1 MKRIYILEGL
11 DCAHCAEEIRAEV
24 EKDERVKSAGMNFM
38 KQELTVEADNSCSPD
53 ELMITVTEVVAKLEP
68 DVTVRERQTFK
79 EKKYIIDGLD
89 CAQCAEEVREAV
101 EKSDYA
107 NGAKMNFINKE
118 LTVTPSKIISDKE
131 LLKQVTATVTAVEP
145 DVTVSE
151 KENHVEKKVSY
162 TKDIVKMISAGILFV
177 VAFILEKTIGTEQL
191 VPKIAI
197 LSMYLAAYVICGLEV
212 AITSIKAIAKKN
224 FFNEN
229 TLMLIASIGAIVLG
243 EYEEAV
249 AVMLF
254 YTVGEFFQSI
264 AVNKSRRSISSLIKT
279 KPETAD
285 VLIDGEYITVDP
297 ENVETGSI
305 IRVKPGEKIPLD
317 GIVESGNTSID
328 TSALTGESLPRDITV
343 SDEVPAGAI
352 NISGVITLKT
362 TRQFTDST
370 VYKML
375 QMVESAVEKKTKTE
389 NFISVFAKYYTPIVV
404 LAAVIISLIPPLF
417 TGFDFGTWV
426 QRGLIFLVISCPCAL
441 VISVPLGYFAGI
453 GKASSKGILVKGSN
467 YLEAISKAKVVL
479 FDKTGTLTKGQF
491 EVTRTEPAGM
501 SKDELLRYAAYA
513 ESNSNHPIAVS
524 VRKAYG
530 ADIDQSQITECSEIA
545 GKGIKAVISG
555 ATVLCGNSRL
565 MADYSINCP
574 EANGTVLYVAVDNKY
589 AGLIEIA
596 DMPKEHSAEA
606 VKMLKNHGVK
616 VIMLTGDNKSAAAAA
631 AEKLGITDYYAELLP
646 ENKSEITLKMKSELS
661 DNEKVM
667 FVGDGINDAPALT
680 AADTGIAIGAGTDV
694 AIDAADVVLMKSRLT
709 DVPAAIRLSR
719 SSLRNIHENLFWAFF
734 YNIIGI
740 PLAAG
745 VFIPLGLTLNPMFGA
760 AAMSLSSFCVVSNAL
775 RLNFC
780 KLYSTKH
787 DRKAKPMNNIAIQ
800 PSDTAKITKTIKIKG
815 MMCEKC
821 EHHVKTALEAI
832 PQVANAVANHTDGIA
847 VAELSG
853 EVPDKQLK
861 KAVENSGYKV
871 ISIK

>member
-11 DCAHCAEEIRAEV
+11 DCANYAEEIRAEV

-38 KQELTVEADNSCSPD
+38 KQELTVEAENSCSPD
-53 ELMITVTEVVAKLEP
+53 ELMTTVTEVVAKYEP

-107 NGAKMNFINKE
+107 NGAKMNFIKKE

-162 TKDIVKMISAGILFV
+162 TKDIVKMISAGILFI

-197 LSMYLAAYVICGLEV
+197 LTMYLAAYVICGLEV

-317 GIVESGNTSID
+317 GIIESGNTSID
-328 TSALTGESLPRDITV
+328 TSALTGESLPRDIAAG
-343 SDEVPAGAI
+343 DEVPAGAI

-404 LAAVIISLIPPLF
+404 LAAVIISIFPPLF
-417 TGFDFGTWV
+417 TGFNYEPFINGIIKGKLIFPEFTGFDFITWV

-467 YLEAISKAKVVL
+467 YLEAISKSKVVL

-565 MADYSINCP
+565 MADYSMNCP

-616 VIMLTGDNKSAAAAA
+616 VVMLTGDNKSAAATA

-646 ENKSEITLKMKSELS
+646 ENKSEITLKMKSELP

-667 FVGDGINDAPALT
+667 FVGDGINDAPVIASADIGVAMGGSGADSAIET
-680 AADTGIAIGAGTDV
+680 ADC
-694 AIDAADVVLMKSRLT
+694 VLMKDDPMQLADAFAISKKTNRIVLQNIIFALGVKLIIQVLGVLGLANMWAAVFA
-709 DVPAAIRLSR
+709 DVGVSIIAIFN
-719 SSLRNIHENLFWAFF
+719 SLRL
-734 YNIIGI
+734 
-740 PLAAG
+740 
-745 VFIPLGLTLNPMFGA
+745 M
-760 AAMSLSSFCVVSNAL
+760 
-775 RLNFC
+775 
-780 KLYSTKH
+780 
-787 DRKAKPMNNIAIQ
+787 RK
-800 PSDTAKITKTIKIKG
+800 
-815 MMCEKC
+815 
-821 EHHVKTALEAI
+821 
-832 PQVANAVANHTDGIA
+832 
-847 VAELSG
+847 
-853 EVPDKQLK
+853 
-861 KAVENSGYKV
+861 
-871 ISIK
+871 

>member
-38 KQELTVEADNSCSPD
+38 KQELTVEAENSCSPD
-53 ELMITVTEVVAKLEP
+53 ELMATVTEIVTKLEP
-68 DVTVRERQTFK
+68 DVTVREKQSFK

-107 NGAKMNFINKE
+107 NGAKMNFIKKE

-131 LLKQVTATVTAVEP
+131 LLKQVTATVTAIEP

-191 VPKIAI
+191 VPQIAI
-197 LSMYLAAYVICGLEV
+197 LSMYLVAYVICGLEV

-328 TSALTGESLPRDITV
+328 TSALTGESLPRDITIG
-343 SDEVPAGAI
+343 DEVPAGAI

-362 TRQFTDST
+362 TRRFTDST

-404 LAAVIISLIPPLF
+404 LVAVIISIFPPLF
-417 TGFDFGTWV
+417 TGFNYEPFIDGIIKGKLIFPEFTGFDFVTWV

-530 ADIDQSQITECSEIA
+530 ADIDQSQITQCSEIA

-667 FVGDGINDAPALT
+667 FVGDGINDAPVIASADIGVAMGGSGADSAIET
-680 AADTGIAIGAGTDV
+680 ADC
-694 AIDAADVVLMKSRLT
+694 VLMKDDPMQLADAFAISKKTNRIVLQNIIFALGVKLIIQVLGVLGLANMWAAVFA
-709 DVPAAIRLSR
+709 DVGVSIIAIFN
-719 SSLRNIHENLFWAFF
+719 SLRL
-734 YNIIGI
+734 
-740 PLAAG
+740 
-745 VFIPLGLTLNPMFGA
+745 M
-760 AAMSLSSFCVVSNAL
+760 
-775 RLNFC
+775 
-780 KLYSTKH
+780 
-787 DRKAKPMNNIAIQ
+787 RK
-800 PSDTAKITKTIKIKG
+800 
-815 MMCEKC
+815 
-821 EHHVKTALEAI
+821 
-832 PQVANAVANHTDGIA
+832 
-847 VAELSG
+847 
-853 EVPDKQLK
+853 
-861 KAVENSGYKV
+861 
-871 ISIK
+871 

>member
-11 DCAHCAEEIRAEV
+11 DCAQCAEEIRAEV
-24 EKDERVKSAGMNFM
+24 EKDERVKSAEMNFM
-38 KQELTVEADNSCSPD
+38 KQELTVEAENSCSPD
-53 ELMITVTEVVAKLEP
+53 ELMTTVTKVVAKHEP
-68 DVTVRERQTFK
+68 DVTVKERQTFK

-131 LLKQVTATVTAVEP
+131 LLKLVTATVTAVEP

-162 TKDIVKMISAGILFV
+162 TKDIVKMISAGILFI

-297 ENVETGSI
+297 ENVETDSI

-328 TSALTGESLPRDITV
+328 TSALTGESLPRDITIG
-343 SDEVPAGAI
+343 DEVPAGAI

-362 TRQFTDST
+362 TRRFTDST

-404 LAAVIISLIPPLF
+404 LVAVIISIFPPLF
-417 TGFDFGTWV
+417 TGFNYEPFIDGIIKGKLIFPEFTGFDFVTWV

-467 YLEAISKAKVVL
+467 YLESISKAKVVL

-530 ADIDQSQITECSEIA
+530 ADIDQSQITQCSEIA

-555 ATVLCGNSRL
+555 VTVLCGNSRL

-616 VIMLTGDNKSAAAAA
+616 VVMLTGDNKSAAAAA

-646 ENKSEITLKMKSELS
+646 ENKSEITLKMKSELP

-667 FVGDGINDAPALT
+667 FVGDGINDAPVIASADIGVAMGGSGADSAIET
-680 AADTGIAIGAGTDV
+680 ADC
-694 AIDAADVVLMKSRLT
+694 VLMKDDPMQLADAFAISKKTNRIVLQNIIFALGVKLIIQVLGVLGLANMWAAVFA
-709 DVPAAIRLSR
+709 DVGVSIIAIFN
-719 SSLRNIHENLFWAFF
+719 SLRL
-734 YNIIGI
+734 
-740 PLAAG
+740 
-745 VFIPLGLTLNPMFGA
+745 M
-760 AAMSLSSFCVVSNAL
+760 
-775 RLNFC
+775 
-780 KLYSTKH
+780 
-787 DRKAKPMNNIAIQ
+787 RK
-800 PSDTAKITKTIKIKG
+800 
-815 MMCEKC
+815 
-821 EHHVKTALEAI
+821 
-832 PQVANAVANHTDGIA
+832 
-847 VAELSG
+847 
-853 EVPDKQLK
+853 
-861 KAVENSGYKV
+861 
-871 ISIK
+871 

>member
-11 DCAHCAEEIRAEV
+11 DCAQCAEEIRAEV
-24 EKDERVKSAGMNFM
+24 EKDERVKSAEMNFM
-38 KQELTVEADNSCSPD
+38 KQELTVEAENSCSPD
-53 ELMITVTEVVAKLEP
+53 ELMTTVTKVVAKHEP
-68 DVTVRERQTFK
+68 DVTVKERQTFK

-131 LLKQVTATVTAVEP
+131 LLKLVTATVTAVEP

-162 TKDIVKMISAGILFV
+162 TKDIVKMISAGILFI

-297 ENVETGSI
+297 ENVETDSI

-328 TSALTGESLPRDITV
+328 TSALTGESLPRDITIG
-343 SDEVPAGAI
+343 DEVPAGAI

-362 TRQFTDST
+362 TRRFTDST

-404 LAAVIISLIPPLF
+404 LVAVIISIFPPLF
-417 TGFDFGTWV
+417 TGFNYEPFIDGIIKGKLIFPEFTGFDFVTWV

-565 MADYSINCP
+565 MADNSINCP

-616 VIMLTGDNKSAAAAA
+616 VVMLTGDNRSAASAAS
-631 AEKLGITDYYAELLP
+631 EKLGITDYYAELLP
-646 ENKSEITLKMKSELS
+646 ENKSEITLKMKSELPA
-661 DNEKVM
+661 NEKVM
-667 FVGDGINDAPALT
+667 FVGDGINDAPVIASADIGVAMGGTGADSAIET
-680 AADTGIAIGAGTDV
+680 ADC
-694 AIDAADVVLMKSRLT
+694 VLMKDDPMQLADAFAISKKTNRIVLQNIIFALGVKLIIQVLGVLGLANMWAAVFA
-709 DVPAAIRLSR
+709 DVGVSIIAIFN
-719 SSLRNIHENLFWAFF
+719 SLRL
-734 YNIIGI
+734 
-740 PLAAG
+740 
-745 VFIPLGLTLNPMFGA
+745 M
-760 AAMSLSSFCVVSNAL
+760 
-775 RLNFC
+775 
-780 KLYSTKH
+780 
-787 DRKAKPMNNIAIQ
+787 RK
-800 PSDTAKITKTIKIKG
+800 
-815 MMCEKC
+815 
-821 EHHVKTALEAI
+821 
-832 PQVANAVANHTDGIA
+832 
-847 VAELSG
+847 
-853 EVPDKQLK
+853 
-861 KAVENSGYKV
+861 
-871 ISIK
+871 

>member
-11 DCAHCAEEIRAEV
+11 DCAQCAEEIRAEV
-24 EKDERVKSAGMNFM
+24 EKDERVKSAEMNFM
-38 KQELTVEADNSCSPD
+38 KQELTVEAENSCSPD
-53 ELMITVTEVVAKLEP
+53 ELMTTVTKVVAKHEP
-68 DVTVRERQTFK
+68 DVTVKERQTFK

-131 LLKQVTATVTAVEP
+131 LLKLVTATVTAVEP

-162 TKDIVKMISAGILFV
+162 TKDIVKMISAGILFI

-297 ENVETGSI
+297 ENVETDSI

-328 TSALTGESLPRDITV
+328 TSALTGESLPRDITIG
-343 SDEVPAGAI
+343 DEVPAGAI

-362 TRQFTDST
+362 TRRFTDST

-404 LAAVIISLIPPLF
+404 LVAVIISIFPPLF
-417 TGFDFGTWV
+417 TGFNYEPFIDGIIKGKLIFPEFTGFDFVTWV

-530 ADIDQSQITECSEIA
+530 ADIDQSQITQCSEIA

-555 ATVLCGNSRL
+555 VTVLCGNSRL

-616 VIMLTGDNKSAAAAA
+616 VVMLTGDNKSAAAAA

-646 ENKSEITLKMKSELS
+646 ENKSEITLKMKSELP

-667 FVGDGINDAPALT
+667 FVGDGINDAPVIASADIGVAMGGSGADSAIET
-680 AADTGIAIGAGTDV
+680 ADC
-694 AIDAADVVLMKSRLT
+694 VLMKDDPMQLA
-709 DVPAAIRLSR
+709 DAFAIS
-719 SSLRNIHENLFWAFF
+719 
-734 YNIIGI
+734 
-740 PLAAG
+740 
-745 VFIPLGLTLNPMFGA
+745 
-760 AAMSLSSFCVVSNAL
+760 
-775 RLNFC
+775 
-780 KLYSTKH
+780 KK
-787 DRKAKPMNNIAIQ
+787 Q
-800 PSDTAKITKTIKIKG
+800 TA
-815 MMCEKC
+815 
-821 EHHVKTALEAI
+821 
-832 PQVANAVANHTDGIA
+832 
-847 VAELSG
+847 
-853 EVPDKQLK
+853 
-861 KAVENSGYKV
+861 
-871 ISIK
+871 

>member
-38 KQELTVEADNSCSPD
+38 KQELTVETENSCSPD
-53 ELMITVTEVVAKLEP
+53 ELMTTVTEVVAKLEP
-68 DVTVRERQTFK
+68 DVTVREKQSFK

-89 CAQCAEEVREAV
+89 CAQCAEELREAV

-131 LLKQVTATVTAVEP
+131 LLKQVTATITAVEP

-162 TKDIVKMISAGILFV
+162 TKDIVKMISAGILFI

-191 VPKIAI
+191 APKIAI

-343 SDEVPAGAI
+343 GDEVPAGAI

-362 TRQFTDST
+362 TRRFTDST

-404 LAAVIISLIPPLF
+404 LVAVIISIFPPLF
-417 TGFDFGTWV
+417 TGFNYEPFIDGIIKGKLIFPEFTGFDFVTWV

-524 VRKAYG
+524 VRNAYG
-530 ADIDQSQITECSEIA
+530 ADIDQSQITQCSEIA

-555 ATVLCGNSRL
+555 VTVLCGNSRL

-616 VIMLTGDNKSAAAAA
+616 VVMLTGDNKSAAAAA

-646 ENKSEITLKMKSELS
+646 ENKSEITLKMKSELP

-667 FVGDGINDAPALT
+667 FVGDGINDAPVIASADIGVAMGGSGADSAIET
-680 AADTGIAIGAGTDV
+680 ADC
-694 AIDAADVVLMKSRLT
+694 VLMKDDPMQLADAFAISKKTNRIVLQNIIFALGVKLIIQVLGVLGLANMWAAVFA
-709 DVPAAIRLSR
+709 DVGVSIIAIFN
-719 SSLRNIHENLFWAFF
+719 SLRL
-734 YNIIGI
+734 
-740 PLAAG
+740 
-745 VFIPLGLTLNPMFGA
+745 M
-760 AAMSLSSFCVVSNAL
+760 
-775 RLNFC
+775 
-780 KLYSTKH
+780 
-787 DRKAKPMNNIAIQ
+787 RK
-800 PSDTAKITKTIKIKG
+800 
-815 MMCEKC
+815 
-821 EHHVKTALEAI
+821 
-832 PQVANAVANHTDGIA
+832 
-847 VAELSG
+847 
-853 EVPDKQLK
+853 
-861 KAVENSGYKV
+861 
-871 ISIK
+871 

>member
-11 DCAHCAEEIRAEV
+11 DCAQCAEEIRAEV
-24 EKDERVKSAGMNFM
+24 EKDERVKSAEMNFM
-38 KQELTVEADNSCSPD
+38 KQELTVEAENSCSPD
-53 ELMITVTEVVAKLEP
+53 ELMTTVTKVVAKHEP
-68 DVTVRERQTFK
+68 DVTVKERQTFK

-131 LLKQVTATVTAVEP
+131 LLKLVTATVTAVEP

-162 TKDIVKMISAGILFV
+162 TKDIVKMISAGILFI

-297 ENVETGSI
+297 ENVETDSI

-328 TSALTGESLPRDITV
+328 TSALTGESLPRDITIG
-343 SDEVPAGAI
+343 DEVPAGAI

-362 TRQFTDST
+362 TRRFTDST

-404 LAAVIISLIPPLF
+404 LVAVIISIIPPLF
-417 TGFDFGTWV
+417 TGFNYEPFIDGIIKGKLIFPEFTGFDFVTWV

-530 ADIDQSQITECSEIA
+530 ADIDQSQITQCSEIA

-555 ATVLCGNSRL
+555 VTVLCGNSRL

-616 VIMLTGDNKSAAAAA
+616 VVMLTGDNKSAAAAA

-646 ENKSEITLKMKSELS
+646 ENKSEITLKMKSELP

-667 FVGDGINDAPALT
+667 FVGDGINDAPVIASADIGVAMGGSGADSAIET
-680 AADTGIAIGAGTDV
+680 ADC
-694 AIDAADVVLMKSRLT
+694 VLMKDDPMQLADAFAISKKTNRIVLQNIIFALGVKLIIQVLGVLGLANMWAAVFA
-709 DVPAAIRLSR
+709 DVGVSIIAIFN
-719 SSLRNIHENLFWAFF
+719 SLRL
-734 YNIIGI
+734 
-740 PLAAG
+740 
-745 VFIPLGLTLNPMFGA
+745 M
-760 AAMSLSSFCVVSNAL
+760 
-775 RLNFC
+775 
-780 KLYSTKH
+780 
-787 DRKAKPMNNIAIQ
+787 RK
-800 PSDTAKITKTIKIKG
+800 
-815 MMCEKC
+815 
-821 EHHVKTALEAI
+821 
-832 PQVANAVANHTDGIA
+832 
-847 VAELSG
+847 
-853 EVPDKQLK
+853 
-861 KAVENSGYKV
+861 
-871 ISIK
+871 

>member
-38 KQELTVEADNSCSPD
+38 KQELTVEAENSCSPD
-53 ELMITVTEVVAKLEP
+53 ELMTTVTKVVAKHEP
-68 DVTVRERQTFK
+68 DVTVKERQTFK

-107 NGAKMNFINKE
+107 NGAKMNFIKKE
-118 LTVTPSKIISDKE
+118 LTVTPSRIISDKE
-131 LLKQVTATVTAVEP
+131 LLKLVTATVTAVEP

-162 TKDIVKMISAGILFV
+162 TKDIVKMISAGILFI

-297 ENVETGSI
+297 ENVETDSI

-343 SDEVPAGAI
+343 GDEVPAGAI
-352 NISGVITLKT
+352 NISGVITLRT
-362 TRQFTDST
+362 TRRFTDST

-404 LAAVIISLIPPLF
+404 LVAVIISIFPPLF
-417 TGFDFGTWV
+417 TGFNYEPFIDGIIKGKLIFPEFTGFDFVTWV

-530 ADIDQSQITECSEIA
+530 ADIDQSQITQCSEIA

-555 ATVLCGNSRL
+555 VTVLCGNSRL

-616 VIMLTGDNKSAAAAA
+616 VVMLTGDNKSAAAAA

-646 ENKSEITLKMKSELS
+646 ENKSEITLKMKSELP

-667 FVGDGINDAPALT
+667 FVGDGINDAPVIASADIGVAMGGSGADSAIET
-680 AADTGIAIGAGTDV
+680 ADC
-694 AIDAADVVLMKSRLT
+694 VLMKDDPMQLADAFAISKKTNRIVLQNIIFALGVKLIIQVLGVLGLANMWAAVFA
-709 DVPAAIRLSR
+709 DVGVSIIAIFN
-719 SSLRNIHENLFWAFF
+719 SLRL
-734 YNIIGI
+734 
-740 PLAAG
+740 
-745 VFIPLGLTLNPMFGA
+745 M
-760 AAMSLSSFCVVSNAL
+760 
-775 RLNFC
+775 
-780 KLYSTKH
+780 
-787 DRKAKPMNNIAIQ
+787 RK
-800 PSDTAKITKTIKIKG
+800 
-815 MMCEKC
+815 
-821 EHHVKTALEAI
+821 
-832 PQVANAVANHTDGIA
+832 
-847 VAELSG
+847 
-853 EVPDKQLK
+853 
-861 KAVENSGYKV
+861 
-871 ISIK
+871 

>member
-1 MKRIYILEGL
+1 MKRIYILDGL

-24 EKDERVKSAGMNFM
+24 EKDERVKSAEMNFM
-38 KQELTVEADNSCSPD
+38 KQELTVETENSCSPD
-53 ELMITVTEVVAKLEP
+53 ELMTTVTEIVTKLEP

-107 NGAKMNFINKE
+107 NGAKMNFIKKE

-131 LLKQVTATVTAVEP
+131 LLKLVTATVTAVEP

-191 VPKIAI
+191 VPQIAI
-197 LSMYLAAYVICGLEV
+197 LSMYLVAYVICGLEV

-328 TSALTGESLPRDITV
+328 TSALTGESLPRDITIG
-343 SDEVPAGAI
+343 DEVPAGAI
-352 NISGVITLKT
+352 NISGVITLRT
-362 TRQFTDST
+362 TRRFTDST

-404 LAAVIISLIPPLF
+404 LVAVIISIFPPLF
-417 TGFDFGTWV
+417 TGFNYEPFIDGIIKGKLIFPEFTGFDFVTWV

-530 ADIDQSQITECSEIA
+530 ADIDQSQITQCSEIA

-667 FVGDGINDAPALT
+667 FVGDGINDAPVIASADIGVAMGGSGADSAIET
-680 AADTGIAIGAGTDV
+680 ADC
-694 AIDAADVVLMKSRLT
+694 VLMKDDPMQLADAFAISKKTNRIVLQNIIFALGVKLIIQVLGVLGLANMWAAVFA
-709 DVPAAIRLSR
+709 DVGVSIIAIFN
-719 SSLRNIHENLFWAFF
+719 SLRL
-734 YNIIGI
+734 
-740 PLAAG
+740 
-745 VFIPLGLTLNPMFGA
+745 M
-760 AAMSLSSFCVVSNAL
+760 
-775 RLNFC
+775 
-780 KLYSTKH
+780 
-787 DRKAKPMNNIAIQ
+787 RK
-800 PSDTAKITKTIKIKG
+800 
-815 MMCEKC
+815 
-821 EHHVKTALEAI
+821 
-832 PQVANAVANHTDGIA
+832 
-847 VAELSG
+847 
-853 EVPDKQLK
+853 
-861 KAVENSGYKV
+861 
-871 ISIK
+871 

>member
-1 MKRIYILEGL
+1 MKRIYILDGL

-24 EKDERVKSAGMNFM
+24 EKDERVKSAEMNFM
-38 KQELTVEADNSCSPD
+38 KQELTVETENSCSPD
-53 ELMITVTEVVAKLEP
+53 ELMATVTEIVTKLEP
-68 DVTVRERQTFK
+68 DVTVREKQSFK

-107 NGAKMNFINKE
+107 NGAKMNFIKKE

-131 LLKQVTATVTAVEP
+131 LLKQVTATVTAIEP

-191 VPKIAI
+191 VPQIAI
-197 LSMYLAAYVICGLEV
+197 LSMYLVAYVICGLEV

-328 TSALTGESLPRDITV
+328 TSALTGESLPRDITIG
-343 SDEVPAGAI
+343 DEVPAGAI

-362 TRQFTDST
+362 TRRFTDST

-404 LAAVIISLIPPLF
+404 LVAVIISIFPPLF
-417 TGFDFGTWV
+417 TGFNYEPFIDGIIKGKLIFPEFTGFDFVTWV

-530 ADIDQSQITECSEIA
+530 ADIDQSQITQCSEIA
-545 GKGIKAVISG
+545 GKGIKAVIYG

-667 FVGDGINDAPALT
+667 FVGDGINDAPVIASADIGVAMGGSGADSAIET
-680 AADTGIAIGAGTDV
+680 ADC
-694 AIDAADVVLMKSRLT
+694 VLMKDDPMQLADAFAISKKTNRIVLQNIIFALGVKLIIQVLGVLGLANMWAAVFA
-709 DVPAAIRLSR
+709 DVGVSIIAIFN
-719 SSLRNIHENLFWAFF
+719 SLRL
-734 YNIIGI
+734 
-740 PLAAG
+740 
-745 VFIPLGLTLNPMFGA
+745 M
-760 AAMSLSSFCVVSNAL
+760 
-775 RLNFC
+775 
-780 KLYSTKH
+780 
-787 DRKAKPMNNIAIQ
+787 RK
-800 PSDTAKITKTIKIKG
+800 
-815 MMCEKC
+815 
-821 EHHVKTALEAI
+821 
-832 PQVANAVANHTDGIA
+832 
-847 VAELSG
+847 
-853 EVPDKQLK
+853 
-861 KAVENSGYKV
+861 
-871 ISIK
+871 

>member
-38 KQELTVEADNSCSPD
+38 KQELTVETENSCSPD
-53 ELMITVTEVVAKLEP
+53 ELMTTVTEVVAKLEP

-89 CAQCAEEVREAV
+89 CAQCAEELREAV

-131 LLKQVTATVTAVEP
+131 LLKQVTATITAVEP

-162 TKDIVKMISAGILFV
+162 TKDIVKMISAGILFI
-177 VAFILEKTIGTEQL
+177 VALILEKTIGTEQL
-191 VPKIAI
+191 APKIAI

-297 ENVETGSI
+297 ENVETDSI

-328 TSALTGESLPRDITV
+328 TSALTGESLPRDITIG
-343 SDEVPAGAI
+343 DEVPAGAI

-362 TRQFTDST
+362 TRRFTDST

-404 LAAVIISLIPPLF
+404 LVAVIISIFPPLF
-417 TGFDFGTWV
+417 TGFNYEPFIDGIIKGKLIFPEFTGFDFVTWV

-530 ADIDQSQITECSEIA
+530 ADIDQSQITQCSEIA

-555 ATVLCGNSRL
+555 VTVLCGNSRL

-616 VIMLTGDNKSAAAAA
+616 VVMLTGDNKSAAAAA

-646 ENKSEITLKMKSELS
+646 ENKSEITLKMKSELP

-667 FVGDGINDAPALT
+667 FVGDGINDAPVIASADIGVAMGGSGADSAIET
-680 AADTGIAIGAGTDV
+680 ADC
-694 AIDAADVVLMKSRLT
+694 VLMKDDPMQLADAFAISKKTNRIVLQNIIFALGVKLIIQVLGVLGLANMWAAVFA
-709 DVPAAIRLSR
+709 DVGVSIIAIFN
-719 SSLRNIHENLFWAFF
+719 SLRL
-734 YNIIGI
+734 
-740 PLAAG
+740 
-745 VFIPLGLTLNPMFGA
+745 M
-760 AAMSLSSFCVVSNAL
+760 
-775 RLNFC
+775 
-780 KLYSTKH
+780 
-787 DRKAKPMNNIAIQ
+787 RK
-800 PSDTAKITKTIKIKG
+800 
-815 MMCEKC
+815 
-821 EHHVKTALEAI
+821 
-832 PQVANAVANHTDGIA
+832 
-847 VAELSG
+847 
-853 EVPDKQLK
+853 
-861 KAVENSGYKV
+861 
-871 ISIK
+871 

>member
-1 MKRIYILEGL
+1 MKRIYILDGL

-24 EKDERVKSAGMNFM
+24 EKDERVKSAEMNFM
-38 KQELTVEADNSCSPD
+38 KQELTVETENSCSPD
-53 ELMITVTEVVAKLEP
+53 ELMATVTEIVTKLEP
-68 DVTVRERQTFK
+68 DVTVREKQSFK

-107 NGAKMNFINKE
+107 NGAKMNFIKKE

-131 LLKQVTATVTAVEP
+131 LLKQVTATVTAIEP

-191 VPKIAI
+191 VPQIAI
-197 LSMYLAAYVICGLEV
+197 LSMYLVAYVICGLEV

-328 TSALTGESLPRDITV
+328 TSALTGESLPRDITIG
-343 SDEVPAGAI
+343 DEVPAGAI

-362 TRQFTDST
+362 TRRFTDST

-404 LAAVIISLIPPLF
+404 LVAVIISIFPPLF
-417 TGFDFGTWV
+417 TGFNYEPFIDGIIKGKLIFPEFTGFDFVTWV

-530 ADIDQSQITECSEIA
+530 ADIDQSQITQCSEIA

-616 VIMLTGDNKSAAAAA
+616 VVMLTGDNKSAAAAA

-646 ENKSEITLKMKSELS
+646 ENKSEITLKMKSELP

-667 FVGDGINDAPALT
+667 FVGDGINDAPVIASADIGVAMGGSGADSAIET
-680 AADTGIAIGAGTDV
+680 ADC
-694 AIDAADVVLMKSRLT
+694 VLMKDDPMQLADAFAISKKTNRIVLQNIIFALGVKLIIQVLGVLGLANMWAAVFA
-709 DVPAAIRLSR
+709 DVGVSIIAIFN
-719 SSLRNIHENLFWAFF
+719 SLRL
-734 YNIIGI
+734 
-740 PLAAG
+740 
-745 VFIPLGLTLNPMFGA
+745 M
-760 AAMSLSSFCVVSNAL
+760 
-775 RLNFC
+775 
-780 KLYSTKH
+780 
-787 DRKAKPMNNIAIQ
+787 RK
-800 PSDTAKITKTIKIKG
+800 
-815 MMCEKC
+815 
-821 EHHVKTALEAI
+821 
-832 PQVANAVANHTDGIA
+832 
-847 VAELSG
+847 
-853 EVPDKQLK
+853 
-861 KAVENSGYKV
+861 
-871 ISIK
+871 

>member
-11 DCAHCAEEIRAEV
+11 DCAQCAEEIRAEV
-24 EKDERVKSAGMNFM
+24 EKDERVKSAEMNFM
-38 KQELTVEADNSCSPD
+38 KQELTVEAENSCSPD
-53 ELMITVTEVVAKLEP
+53 ELMTTVTKVVAKHEP
-68 DVTVRERQTFK
+68 DVTVKERQTFK

-131 LLKQVTATVTAVEP
+131 LLKLVTATVTAVEP

-162 TKDIVKMISAGILFV
+162 TKDIVKMISAGILFI

-297 ENVETGSI
+297 ENVETDSI

-328 TSALTGESLPRDITV
+328 TSALTGESLPRDITIG
-343 SDEVPAGAI
+343 DEVPAGAI

-362 TRQFTDST
+362 TRRFTDST

-404 LAAVIISLIPPLF
+404 LVAVIISIFPPLF
-417 TGFDFGTWV
+417 TGFNYEPFIDGIIKGKLIFPEFTGFDFVTWV

-530 ADIDQSQITECSEIA
+530 ADIDQSQITQCSEIA

-555 ATVLCGNSRL
+555 VTVLCGNSRL

-616 VIMLTGDNKSAAAAA
+616 VVMLTGDNKSAAAAA

-646 ENKSEITLKMKSELS
+646 ENKSEITLKMKSELP

-667 FVGDGINDAPALT
+667 FVGDGINDAPVIASADIGVAMGGSGADSAIET
-680 AADTGIAIGAGTDV
+680 ADC
-694 AIDAADVVLMKSRLT
+694 VLMKDDPMQLADAFAISKKTNCIVLQNIIFALGVKLIIQVLGVLGLANMWAAVFA
-709 DVPAAIRLSR
+709 DVGVSIIAIFN
-719 SSLRNIHENLFWAFF
+719 SLRL
-734 YNIIGI
+734 
-740 PLAAG
+740 
-745 VFIPLGLTLNPMFGA
+745 M
-760 AAMSLSSFCVVSNAL
+760 
-775 RLNFC
+775 
-780 KLYSTKH
+780 
-787 DRKAKPMNNIAIQ
+787 RK
-800 PSDTAKITKTIKIKG
+800 
-815 MMCEKC
+815 
-821 EHHVKTALEAI
+821 
-832 PQVANAVANHTDGIA
+832 
-847 VAELSG
+847 
-853 EVPDKQLK
+853 
-861 KAVENSGYKV
+861 
-871 ISIK
+871 

>member
-197 LSMYLAAYVICGLEV
+197 LSMYLAAYV
-212 AITSIKAIAKKN
+212 
-224 FFNEN
+224 
-229 TLMLIASIGAIVLG
+229 IVLG

-530 ADIDQSQITECSEIA
+530 ADIDQSQITQCSEIA

-616 VIMLTGDNKSAAAAA
+616 VVMLTGDNRSAAAAA

-646 ENKSEITLKMKSELS
+646 ENKSEITLKMKSELP

-667 FVGDGINDAPALT
+667 FVGDGINDAPVIASADIGVAMGGSGADSAIET
-680 AADTGIAIGAGTDV
+680 ADC
-694 AIDAADVVLMKSRLT
+694 VLMKDDPMQLADAFAISKKTNRIVLQNIIFALGVKLIIQVLGVLGLANMWAAVFA
-709 DVPAAIRLSR
+709 DVGVSIIAIFN
-719 SSLRNIHENLFWAFF
+719 SLRL
-734 YNIIGI
+734 
-740 PLAAG
+740 
-745 VFIPLGLTLNPMFGA
+745 M
-760 AAMSLSSFCVVSNAL
+760 
-775 RLNFC
+775 
-780 KLYSTKH
+780 
-787 DRKAKPMNNIAIQ
+787 RK
-800 PSDTAKITKTIKIKG
+800 
-815 MMCEKC
+815 
-821 EHHVKTALEAI
+821 
-832 PQVANAVANHTDGIA
+832 
-847 VAELSG
+847 
-853 EVPDKQLK
+853 
-861 KAVENSGYKV
+861 
-871 ISIK
+871 

>member
-11 DCAHCAEEIRAEV
+11 DCAQCAEEIRAEV
-24 EKDERVKSAGMNFM
+24 EKDERVKSAEMNFM
-38 KQELTVEADNSCSPD
+38 KQELTVEAENSCSPD
-53 ELMITVTEVVAKLEP
+53 ELMTTVTKVVAKHEP
-68 DVTVRERQTFK
+68 DVTVKERQTFK

-131 LLKQVTATVTAVEP
+131 LLKLVTATVTAVEP

-162 TKDIVKMISAGILFV
+162 TKDIVKMISAGILFI

-229 TLMLIASIGAIVLG
+229 PLMLSACIGAIVLG

-297 ENVETGSI
+297 ENVETDSI

-328 TSALTGESLPRDITV
+328 TSALTGESLPRDITIG
-343 SDEVPAGAI
+343 DEVPAGAI

-362 TRQFTDST
+362 TRRFTDST

-404 LAAVIISLIPPLF
+404 LVAVIISIFPPLF
-417 TGFDFGTWV
+417 TGFNYEPFIDGIIKGKLIFPEFTGFDFVTWV

-530 ADIDQSQITECSEIA
+530 ADIDQSQITQCSEIA

-555 ATVLCGNSRL
+555 VTVLCGNSRL

-616 VIMLTGDNKSAAAAA
+616 VVMLTGDNKSAAAAA

-646 ENKSEITLKMKSELS
+646 ENKSEITLKMKSELP

-667 FVGDGINDAPALT
+667 FVGDGINDAPVIASADIGVAMGGSGADSAIET
-680 AADTGIAIGAGTDV
+680 ADC
-694 AIDAADVVLMKSRLT
+694 VLMKDDPMQLADAFAISKKTNRIVLQNIIFALGVKLIIQVLGVLGLANMWAAVFA
-709 DVPAAIRLSR
+709 DVGVSIIAIFN
-719 SSLRNIHENLFWAFF
+719 SLRL
-734 YNIIGI
+734 
-740 PLAAG
+740 
-745 VFIPLGLTLNPMFGA
+745 M
-760 AAMSLSSFCVVSNAL
+760 
-775 RLNFC
+775 
-780 KLYSTKH
+780 
-787 DRKAKPMNNIAIQ
+787 RK
-800 PSDTAKITKTIKIKG
+800 
-815 MMCEKC
+815 
-821 EHHVKTALEAI
+821 
-832 PQVANAVANHTDGIA
+832 
-847 VAELSG
+847 
-853 EVPDKQLK
+853 
-861 KAVENSGYKV
+861 
-871 ISIK
+871 

>member
-24 EKDERVKSAGMNFM
+24 EKDEHVKSAEMNFM
-38 KQELTVEADNSCSPD
+38 KQELTVEAENSCSPD
-53 ELMITVTEVVAKLEP
+53 ELMTTVTKVVAKHEP
-68 DVTVRERQTFK
+68 DVTVKERQTFK

-131 LLKQVTATVTAVEP
+131 LLKLVTATVTAVEP

-162 TKDIVKMISAGILFV
+162 TKDIVKMISAGILFI

-297 ENVETGSI
+297 ENVETDSI

-328 TSALTGESLPRDITV
+328 TSALTGESLPRDITIG
-343 SDEVPAGAI
+343 DEVPAGAI

-362 TRQFTDST
+362 TRRFTDST

-404 LAAVIISLIPPLF
+404 LVAVIISIFPPLF
-417 TGFDFGTWV
+417 TGFNYEPFIDGIIKGKLIFPEFTGFDFVTWV

-530 ADIDQSQITECSEIA
+530 ADIDQSQITQCSEIA

-555 ATVLCGNSRL
+555 VTVLCGNSRL

-616 VIMLTGDNKSAAAAA
+616 VVMLTGDNKSAAAAA

-646 ENKSEITLKMKSELS
+646 ENKSEITLKMKSELP

-667 FVGDGINDAPALT
+667 FVGDGINDAPVIASADIGVAMGGSGADSAIET
-680 AADTGIAIGAGTDV
+680 ADC
-694 AIDAADVVLMKSRLT
+694 VLMKDDPMQLADAFAISKKTNRIVLQNIIFALGVKLIIQVLGVLGLANMWAAVFA
-709 DVPAAIRLSR
+709 DVGVSIIAIFN
-719 SSLRNIHENLFWAFF
+719 SLRL
-734 YNIIGI
+734 
-740 PLAAG
+740 
-745 VFIPLGLTLNPMFGA
+745 M
-760 AAMSLSSFCVVSNAL
+760 
-775 RLNFC
+775 
-780 KLYSTKH
+780 
-787 DRKAKPMNNIAIQ
+787 RK
-800 PSDTAKITKTIKIKG
+800 
-815 MMCEKC
+815 
-821 EHHVKTALEAI
+821 
-832 PQVANAVANHTDGIA
+832 
-847 VAELSG
+847 
-853 EVPDKQLK
+853 
-861 KAVENSGYKV
+861 
-871 ISIK
+871 

>member
-11 DCAHCAEEIRAEV
+11 DCAQCAEEIRAEV
-24 EKDERVKSAGMNFM
+24 EKDERVKSAEMNFM
-38 KQELTVEADNSCSPD
+38 KQELTVEAENSCSPD
-53 ELMITVTEVVAKLEP
+53 ELMTTVTKVVAKHEP
-68 DVTVRERQTFK
+68 DVTVKERQTFK

-131 LLKQVTATVTAVEP
+131 LLKLVTATVTAVEP

-162 TKDIVKMISAGILFV
+162 TKDIVKMISAGILFI

-297 ENVETGSI
+297 ENVETDSI

-328 TSALTGESLPRDITV
+328 TSALTGESLPRDITTG
-343 SDEVPAGAI
+343 DEVPAGAI

-362 TRQFTDST
+362 TRRFTDST

-404 LAAVIISLIPPLF
+404 LVAVIISIFPPLF
-417 TGFDFGTWV
+417 TGFNYEPFIDGIIKGKLIFPEFTGFDFVTWV

-530 ADIDQSQITECSEIA
+530 ADIDQSQITQCSEIA

-555 ATVLCGNSRL
+555 VTVLCGNSRL

-616 VIMLTGDNKSAAAAA
+616 VVMLTGDNKSAAAAA

-646 ENKSEITLKMKSELS
+646 ENKSEITLKMKSELP

-667 FVGDGINDAPALT
+667 FVGDGINDAPVIASADIGVAMGGSGADSAIET
-680 AADTGIAIGAGTDV
+680 ADC
-694 AIDAADVVLMKSRLT
+694 VLMKDDPMQLADAFAISKKTNRIVLQNIIFALGVKLIIQVLGVLGLANMWAAVFA
-709 DVPAAIRLSR
+709 DVGVSIIAIFN
-719 SSLRNIHENLFWAFF
+719 SLRL
-734 YNIIGI
+734 
-740 PLAAG
+740 
-745 VFIPLGLTLNPMFGA
+745 M
-760 AAMSLSSFCVVSNAL
+760 
-775 RLNFC
+775 
-780 KLYSTKH
+780 
-787 DRKAKPMNNIAIQ
+787 RK
-800 PSDTAKITKTIKIKG
+800 
-815 MMCEKC
+815 
-821 EHHVKTALEAI
+821 
-832 PQVANAVANHTDGIA
+832 
-847 VAELSG
+847 
-853 EVPDKQLK
+853 
-861 KAVENSGYKV
+861 
-871 ISIK
+871 

>member
-24 EKDERVKSAGMNFM
+24 EKDEHVKSAEMNFM
-38 KQELTVEADNSCSPD
+38 KQELTVEAENSCSPD
-53 ELMITVTEVVAKLEP
+53 ELMTTVTEVVAKLEP
-68 DVTVRERQTFK
+68 DVTVREKQSFK

-107 NGAKMNFINKE
+107 NGAKMNFIKKE
-118 LTVTPSKIISDKE
+118 LTVTPSRIISDKE

-162 TKDIVKMISAGILFV
+162 TKDIIKMTSAGILFI

-343 SDEVPAGAI
+343 GDEVPAGAI

-404 LAAVIISLIPPLF
+404 LVAVIISIFPPLF
-417 TGFDFGTWV
+417 TGFNYEPFIDGIIKGKLIFPEFTGFDFVTWV

-530 ADIDQSQITECSEIA
+530 ADIDQSQITQCSEIA

-555 ATVLCGNSRL
+555 VTVLCGNSRL

-616 VIMLTGDNKSAAAAA
+616 VVMLTGDNRSAAAAA

-646 ENKSEITLKMKSELS
+646 ENKSEITLKMKSELPG
-661 DNEKVM
+661 NEKVM
-667 FVGDGINDAPALT
+667 FVGDGINDAPVIASADIGVAMGGTGADSAIET
-680 AADTGIAIGAGTDV
+680 ADC
-694 AIDAADVVLMKSRLT
+694 VLMKDDPMQLADAFAISKKTNRIVLQNIIFALGVKLIIQVLGVLGLANMWAAVFA
-709 DVPAAIRLSR
+709 DVGVSIIAIFN
-719 SSLRNIHENLFWAFF
+719 SLRL
-734 YNIIGI
+734 
-740 PLAAG
+740 
-745 VFIPLGLTLNPMFGA
+745 M
-760 AAMSLSSFCVVSNAL
+760 
-775 RLNFC
+775 
-780 KLYSTKH
+780 
-787 DRKAKPMNNIAIQ
+787 RK
-800 PSDTAKITKTIKIKG
+800 
-815 MMCEKC
+815 
-821 EHHVKTALEAI
+821 
-832 PQVANAVANHTDGIA
+832 
-847 VAELSG
+847 
-853 EVPDKQLK
+853 
-861 KAVENSGYKV
+861 
-871 ISIK
+871 

>member
-11 DCAHCAEEIRAEV
+11 DCAQCAEEIRAEV
-24 EKDERVKSAGMNFM
+24 EKDERVKSAEMNFM
-38 KQELTVEADNSCSPD
+38 KQELTVEAENSCSPD
-53 ELMITVTEVVAKLEP
+53 ELMTTVTKVVAKHEP
-68 DVTVRERQTFK
+68 DVTVKERQTFK

-131 LLKQVTATVTAVEP
+131 LLKLVTATVTAVEP

-162 TKDIVKMISAGILFV
+162 TKDIVKMISAGILFI

-212 AITSIKAIAKKN
+212 AITSKKAIAKKN

-297 ENVETGSI
+297 ENVETDSI

-328 TSALTGESLPRDITV
+328 TSALTGESLPRDITIG
-343 SDEVPAGAI
+343 DEVPAGAI

-362 TRQFTDST
+362 TRRFTDST

-404 LAAVIISLIPPLF
+404 LVAVIISIFPPLF
-417 TGFDFGTWV
+417 TGFNYEPFIDGIIKGKLIFPEFTGFDFVTWV

-530 ADIDQSQITECSEIA
+530 ADIDQSQITQCSEIA

-555 ATVLCGNSRL
+555 VTVLCGNSRL

-616 VIMLTGDNKSAAAAA
+616 VVMLTGDNKSAAAAA

-646 ENKSEITLKMKSELS
+646 ENKSEITLKMKSELP

-667 FVGDGINDAPALT
+667 FVGDGINDAPVIASADIGVAMGGSGADSAIET
-680 AADTGIAIGAGTDV
+680 ADC
-694 AIDAADVVLMKSRLT
+694 VLMKDDPMQLADAFAISKKTNRIVLQNIIFALGVKLIIQVLGVLGLANMWAAVFA
-709 DVPAAIRLSR
+709 DVGVSIIAIFN
-719 SSLRNIHENLFWAFF
+719 SLRL
-734 YNIIGI
+734 
-740 PLAAG
+740 
-745 VFIPLGLTLNPMFGA
+745 M
-760 AAMSLSSFCVVSNAL
+760 
-775 RLNFC
+775 
-780 KLYSTKH
+780 
-787 DRKAKPMNNIAIQ
+787 RK
-800 PSDTAKITKTIKIKG
+800 
-815 MMCEKC
+815 
-821 EHHVKTALEAI
+821 
-832 PQVANAVANHTDGIA
+832 
-847 VAELSG
+847 
-853 EVPDKQLK
+853 
-861 KAVENSGYKV
+861 
-871 ISIK
+871 

>member
-38 KQELTVEADNSCSPD
+38 KQELTVEAENSCLPD
-53 ELMITVTEVVAKLEP
+53 ELMTTVTEVVAKLEP

-107 NGAKMNFINKE
+107 SGAKMNFIKKE

-131 LLKQVTATVTAVEP
+131 LLKLVTATVTAVEP

-162 TKDIVKMISAGILFV
+162 TKDIVKMISAGILFI

-191 VPKIAI
+191 VPKTAI
-197 LSMYLAAYVICGLEV
+197 LSMYLVAYVICGLEV

-328 TSALTGESLPRDITV
+328 TSALTGESLPRDITAG
-343 SDEVPAGAI
+343 DEVPAGAI

-404 LAAVIISLIPPLF
+404 LAAVIISIFPPLF
-417 TGFDFGTWV
+417 TGFNYEPFIDGIIKGKLIFPEFTGFDFLTWI

-501 SKDELLRYAAYA
+501 SKDDLLRYAAYA

-555 ATVLCGNSRL
+555 VTVLCGNSRL

-596 DMPKEHSAEA
+596 DMPKEHSAKA

-616 VIMLTGDNKSAAAAA
+616 VVMLTGDNKSAAAAA

-646 ENKSEITLKMKSELS
+646 ENKSEITLKIKSELP
-661 DNEKVM
+661 DKEKVM
-667 FVGDGINDAPALT
+667 FVGDGINDAPVIASADIGVAMGGTGADSAIET
-680 AADTGIAIGAGTDV
+680 ADC
-694 AIDAADVVLMKSRLT
+694 VLMKDDPMQLADAFAISKKTNRIVLQNIIFALGVKLIIQVLGVLGLANMWAAVFA
-709 DVPAAIRLSR
+709 DVGVSIIAIFN
-719 SSLRNIHENLFWAFF
+719 SLRL
-734 YNIIGI
+734 
-740 PLAAG
+740 
-745 VFIPLGLTLNPMFGA
+745 M
-760 AAMSLSSFCVVSNAL
+760 
-775 RLNFC
+775 
-780 KLYSTKH
+780 
-787 DRKAKPMNNIAIQ
+787 RK
-800 PSDTAKITKTIKIKG
+800 
-815 MMCEKC
+815 
-821 EHHVKTALEAI
+821 
-832 PQVANAVANHTDGIA
+832 
-847 VAELSG
+847 
-853 EVPDKQLK
+853 
-861 KAVENSGYKV
+861 
-871 ISIK
+871 

>member
-11 DCAHCAEEIRAEV
+11 DCAQCAEEIRTEV
-24 EKDERVKSAGMNFM
+24 EKDERVKSAEMNFM
-38 KQELTVEADNSCSPD
+38 KQELTVEAENSCSPD
-53 ELMITVTEVVAKLEP
+53 ELMTTVTKVVAKHEP
-68 DVTVRERQTFK
+68 DVTVKERQTFK

-131 LLKQVTATVTAVEP
+131 LLKLVTATVTAVEP

-162 TKDIVKMISAGILFV
+162 TKDIVKMISAGILFI

-297 ENVETGSI
+297 ENVETDSI

-328 TSALTGESLPRDITV
+328 TSALTGESLPRDITIG
-343 SDEVPAGAI
+343 DEVPAGAI

-362 TRQFTDST
+362 TRRFTDST

-404 LAAVIISLIPPLF
+404 LVAVIISIFPPLF
-417 TGFDFGTWV
+417 TGFNYEPFIDGIIKGKLIFPEFTGFDFVTWV

-530 ADIDQSQITECSEIA
+530 ADIDQSQITQCSEIA

-555 ATVLCGNSRL
+555 VTVLCGNSRL

-616 VIMLTGDNKSAAAAA
+616 VVMLTGDNKSAAAAA

-646 ENKSEITLKMKSELS
+646 ENKSEITLKMKSELP

-667 FVGDGINDAPALT
+667 FVGDGINDAPVIASADIGVAMGGSGADSAIET
-680 AADTGIAIGAGTDV
+680 ADC
-694 AIDAADVVLMKSRLT
+694 VLMKDDPMQLANAFAISKKTNRIVLQNIIFALGVKLIIQVLGVLGLANMWAAVFA
-709 DVPAAIRLSR
+709 DVGVSIIAIFN
-719 SSLRNIHENLFWAFF
+719 SLRL
-734 YNIIGI
+734 
-740 PLAAG
+740 
-745 VFIPLGLTLNPMFGA
+745 M
-760 AAMSLSSFCVVSNAL
+760 
-775 RLNFC
+775 
-780 KLYSTKH
+780 
-787 DRKAKPMNNIAIQ
+787 RK
-800 PSDTAKITKTIKIKG
+800 
-815 MMCEKC
+815 
-821 EHHVKTALEAI
+821 
-832 PQVANAVANHTDGIA
+832 
-847 VAELSG
+847 
-853 EVPDKQLK
+853 
-861 KAVENSGYKV
+861 
-871 ISIK
+871 

>member
-11 DCAHCAEEIRAEV
+11 DCAQCAEEIRAEV
-24 EKDERVKSAGMNFM
+24 EKDERVKSAEMNFM
-38 KQELTVEADNSCSPD
+38 KQELTVEAENSCSPD
-53 ELMITVTEVVAKLEP
+53 ELMTTVTKVVAKHEP
-68 DVTVRERQTFK
+68 DVTVKERQTFK

-89 CAQCAEEVREAV
+89 CTQCAEEVREAV

-131 LLKQVTATVTAVEP
+131 LLKLVTATVTAVEP

-162 TKDIVKMISAGILFV
+162 TKDIVKMISAGILFI

-212 AITSIKAIAKKN
+212 TITSIKAIAKKN

-297 ENVETGSI
+297 ENVETDSI

-328 TSALTGESLPRDITV
+328 TSALTGESLPRDITIG
-343 SDEVPAGAI
+343 DEVPAGAI

-362 TRQFTDST
+362 TRRFTDST

-404 LAAVIISLIPPLF
+404 LVAVIISIFPPLF
-417 TGFDFGTWV
+417 TGFNYEPFIDGIIKGKLIFPEFTGFDFVTWV

-530 ADIDQSQITECSEIA
+530 ADIDQSQITQCSEIA

-555 ATVLCGNSRL
+555 VTVLCGNSRL

-616 VIMLTGDNKSAAAAA
+616 VVMLTGDNRSAASAAS
-631 AEKLGITDYYAELLP
+631 EKLGITDYYAELLP
-646 ENKSEITLKMKSELS
+646 ENKSEITLKMKSELPA
-661 DNEKVM
+661 NEKVM
-667 FVGDGINDAPALT
+667 FVGDGINDAPVIASADIGVAMGGTGADSAIET
-680 AADTGIAIGAGTDV
+680 ADC
-694 AIDAADVVLMKSRLT
+694 VLMKDDPMQLADAFAISKKTNRIVLQNIIFALGVKLIIQVLGVLGLANMWAAVFA
-709 DVPAAIRLSR
+709 DVGVSIIAIFN
-719 SSLRNIHENLFWAFF
+719 SLRL
-734 YNIIGI
+734 
-740 PLAAG
+740 
-745 VFIPLGLTLNPMFGA
+745 M
-760 AAMSLSSFCVVSNAL
+760 
-775 RLNFC
+775 
-780 KLYSTKH
+780 
-787 DRKAKPMNNIAIQ
+787 RK
-800 PSDTAKITKTIKIKG
+800 
-815 MMCEKC
+815 
-821 EHHVKTALEAI
+821 
-832 PQVANAVANHTDGIA
+832 
-847 VAELSG
+847 
-853 EVPDKQLK
+853 
-861 KAVENSGYKV
+861 
-871 ISIK
+871 

>member
-38 KQELTVEADNSCSPD
+38 KQELTVETENSCSPD
-53 ELMITVTEVVAKLEP
+53 ELMTTVTEVVAKLEP
-68 DVTVRERQTFK
+68 DVTVREKQSFK

-89 CAQCAEEVREAV
+89 CAQCAEELREAV

-131 LLKQVTATVTAVEP
+131 LLKQVTATITAVEP

-162 TKDIVKMISAGILFV
+162 TKDIVKMISAGILFI

-297 ENVETGSI
+297 ENVETDSI

-328 TSALTGESLPRDITV
+328 TSALTGESLPRDITIG
-343 SDEVPAGAI
+343 DEVPAGAI

-362 TRQFTDST
+362 TRRFTDST

-404 LAAVIISLIPPLF
+404 LVAVIISIFPPLF
-417 TGFDFGTWV
+417 TGFNYEPFIDGIIKGKLIFPEFTGFDFVTWV

-530 ADIDQSQITECSEIA
+530 ADIDQSQITQCSEIA

-555 ATVLCGNSRL
+555 VTVLCGNSRL

-616 VIMLTGDNKSAAAAA
+616 VVMLTGDNKSAAAAA

-646 ENKSEITLKMKSELS
+646 ENKSEITLKMKSELP

-667 FVGDGINDAPALT
+667 FVGDGINDAPVIASADIGVAMGGSGADSAIET
-680 AADTGIAIGAGTDV
+680 ADC
-694 AIDAADVVLMKSRLT
+694 VLMKDDPMQLADAFAISKKTNRIVLQNIIFALGVKLIIQVLGVLGLANMWAAVFA
-709 DVPAAIRLSR
+709 DVGVSIIAIFN
-719 SSLRNIHENLFWAFF
+719 SLRL
-734 YNIIGI
+734 
-740 PLAAG
+740 
-745 VFIPLGLTLNPMFGA
+745 M
-760 AAMSLSSFCVVSNAL
+760 
-775 RLNFC
+775 
-780 KLYSTKH
+780 
-787 DRKAKPMNNIAIQ
+787 RK
-800 PSDTAKITKTIKIKG
+800 
-815 MMCEKC
+815 
-821 EHHVKTALEAI
+821 
-832 PQVANAVANHTDGIA
+832 
-847 VAELSG
+847 
-853 EVPDKQLK
+853 
-861 KAVENSGYKV
+861 
-871 ISIK
+871 

>member
-11 DCAHCAEEIRAEV
+11 DCANCAEEIRAEV
-24 EKDERVKSAGMNFM
+24 EKDEHIKSAEMNFM
-38 KQELTVEADNSCSPD
+38 KQELTVEAENSCSHD
-53 ELMITVTEVVAKLEP
+53 ELMTTVTEVVAKHEP

-89 CAQCAEEVREAV
+89 CAQCAEEVREAI

-107 NGAKMNFINKE
+107 SDAKMNFIKKE

-197 LSMYLAAYVICGLEV
+197 LSMYLVAYVICGLEV

-328 TSALTGESLPRDITV
+328 TSALTGESLPRDITAG
-343 SDEVPAGAI
+343 DEVPAGAI
-352 NISGVITLKT
+352 DISGVITLKT
-362 TRQFTDST
+362 TRRFTDST

-404 LAAVIISLIPPLF
+404 LAAVIISIFPPLF
-417 TGFDFGTWV
+417 TGFNYEPFINGIIKGKLIFPEFTGFDFITWV

-530 ADIDQSQITECSEIA
+530 TDIDQSQITQCSEIA
-545 GKGIKAVISG
+545 GKGIKAVIFGS
-555 ATVLCGNSRL
+555 TVLCGNSRL

-596 DMPKEHSAEA
+596 DMPKEHSAQA

-616 VIMLTGDNKSAAAAA
+616 VVMLTGDNRSAAAAA

-646 ENKSEITLKMKSELS
+646 ENKSEITLKMKSELP

-667 FVGDGINDAPALT
+667 FVGDGINDAPVIASADIGVAMGGSGADSAIET
-680 AADTGIAIGAGTDV
+680 ADC
-694 AIDAADVVLMKSRLT
+694 VLMKDDPMQLADAFAISKKTNRIVLQNIIFALGVKLIIQVLGVLGLANMWAAVFA
-709 DVPAAIRLSR
+709 DVGVSIIAIFN
-719 SSLRNIHENLFWAFF
+719 SLRL
-734 YNIIGI
+734 
-740 PLAAG
+740 
-745 VFIPLGLTLNPMFGA
+745 M
-760 AAMSLSSFCVVSNAL
+760 
-775 RLNFC
+775 
-780 KLYSTKH
+780 
-787 DRKAKPMNNIAIQ
+787 RK
-800 PSDTAKITKTIKIKG
+800 
-815 MMCEKC
+815 
-821 EHHVKTALEAI
+821 
-832 PQVANAVANHTDGIA
+832 
-847 VAELSG
+847 
-853 EVPDKQLK
+853 
-861 KAVENSGYKV
+861 
-871 ISIK
+871 

>member
-11 DCAHCAEEIRAEV
+11 DCAQCAEEIRAEV
-24 EKDERVKSAGMNFM
+24 EKDERVKSAEMNFM
-38 KQELTVEADNSCSPD
+38 KQELTVETENSCSPD
-53 ELMITVTEVVAKLEP
+53 ELMTTVTEVVAKLEP

-131 LLKQVTATVTAVEP
+131 LLKLVTATVTAVEP

-162 TKDIVKMISAGILFV
+162 TKDIVKMISAGILFI

-343 SDEVPAGAI
+343 GDEVPAGAI

-362 TRQFTDST
+362 TRRFTDST

-404 LAAVIISLIPPLF
+404 LVAVIISIFPPLFTGFNYEPFIDGIIKGKLIFPEF

-616 VIMLTGDNKSAAAAA
+616 VVMLTGDNKSAAAAA

-646 ENKSEITLKMKSELS
+646 ENKSEITLKMKSELP

-667 FVGDGINDAPALT
+667 FVGDGINDAPVIASADIGVAMGGTGADSAIET
-680 AADTGIAIGAGTDV
+680 ADC
-694 AIDAADVVLMKSRLT
+694 VLMKDDPMQLADAFAISKKTNRIVLQNIIFALGVKLIIQVLGVLGLANMWAAVFA
-709 DVPAAIRLSR
+709 DVGVSIIAIFN
-719 SSLRNIHENLFWAFF
+719 SLRL
-734 YNIIGI
+734 
-740 PLAAG
+740 
-745 VFIPLGLTLNPMFGA
+745 M
-760 AAMSLSSFCVVSNAL
+760 
-775 RLNFC
+775 
-780 KLYSTKH
+780 
-787 DRKAKPMNNIAIQ
+787 RK
-800 PSDTAKITKTIKIKG
+800 
-815 MMCEKC
+815 
-821 EHHVKTALEAI
+821 
-832 PQVANAVANHTDGIA
+832 
-847 VAELSG
+847 
-853 EVPDKQLK
+853 
-861 KAVENSGYKV
+861 
-871 ISIK
+871 

>member
-11 DCAHCAEEIRAEV
+11 DCAQCAEEIRAEV
-24 EKDERVKSAGMNFM
+24 EKDERVKSAEMNFM
-38 KQELTVEADNSCSPD
+38 KQELTVEAENSCSPD
-53 ELMITVTEVVAKLEP
+53 ELMTTVTKVVAKHEP
-68 DVTVRERQTFK
+68 DVTVKERQTFK

-131 LLKQVTATVTAVEP
+131 LLKLVTATVTAVEP

-162 TKDIVKMISAGILFV
+162 TKDIVKMISAGILFI

-328 TSALTGESLPRDITV
+328 TSALTGESLPRDITIG
-343 SDEVPAGAI
+343 DEVPAGAI

-362 TRQFTDST
+362 TRRFTDST

-404 LAAVIISLIPPLF
+404 LVAVIISIFPPLF
-417 TGFDFGTWV
+417 TGFNYEPFIDGIIKGKLIFPEFTGFDFVTWV

-530 ADIDQSQITECSEIA
+530 ADIDQSQITQCSEIA

-555 ATVLCGNSRL
+555 VTVLCGNSRL

-616 VIMLTGDNKSAAAAA
+616 VVMLTGDNKSAAAAA

-646 ENKSEITLKMKSELS
+646 ENKSEITLKMKSELPG
-661 DNEKVM
+661 NEKVM
-667 FVGDGINDAPALT
+667 FVGDGINDAPVIASADIGVAMGGSGADSAIET
-680 AADTGIAIGAGTDV
+680 ADC
-694 AIDAADVVLMKSRLT
+694 VLMKDDPMQLADAFAISKKTNRIVLQNIIFALGVKLIIQVLGVLGLANMWAAVFA
-709 DVPAAIRLSR
+709 DVGVSIIAIFN
-719 SSLRNIHENLFWAFF
+719 SLRL
-734 YNIIGI
+734 
-740 PLAAG
+740 
-745 VFIPLGLTLNPMFGA
+745 M
-760 AAMSLSSFCVVSNAL
+760 
-775 RLNFC
+775 
-780 KLYSTKH
+780 
-787 DRKAKPMNNIAIQ
+787 RK
-800 PSDTAKITKTIKIKG
+800 
-815 MMCEKC
+815 
-821 EHHVKTALEAI
+821 
-832 PQVANAVANHTDGIA
+832 
-847 VAELSG
+847 
-853 EVPDKQLK
+853 
-861 KAVENSGYKV
+861 
-871 ISIK
+871 

>member
-11 DCAHCAEEIRAEV
+11 DCAQCAEEIRAEV
-24 EKDERVKSAGMNFM
+24 EKDERVKSAEMNFM
-38 KQELTVEADNSCSPD
+38 KQELTVEAENSCSPD
-53 ELMITVTEVVAKLEP
+53 ELMTTVTKVVAKHEP
-68 DVTVRERQTFK
+68 DVTVKERQTFK

-101 EKSDYA
+101 EKSGYA

-131 LLKQVTATVTAVEP
+131 LLKLVTATVTAVEP

-162 TKDIVKMISAGILFV
+162 TKDIVKMISAGILFI

-297 ENVETGSI
+297 ENVETDSI

-328 TSALTGESLPRDITV
+328 TSALTGESLPRDITIG
-343 SDEVPAGAI
+343 DEVPAGAI

-362 TRQFTDST
+362 TRRFTDST

-404 LAAVIISLIPPLF
+404 LVAVIISIFPPLF
-417 TGFDFGTWV
+417 TGFNYEPFIDGIIKGKLIFPEFTGFDFVTWV

-530 ADIDQSQITECSEIA
+530 ADIDQSQITQCSEIA

-555 ATVLCGNSRL
+555 VTVLCGNSRL

-616 VIMLTGDNKSAAAAA
+616 VVMLTGDNKSAAAAA

-646 ENKSEITLKMKSELS
+646 ENKSEITLKMKSELP

-667 FVGDGINDAPALT
+667 FVGDGINDAPVIASADIGVAMGGSGADSAIET
-680 AADTGIAIGAGTDV
+680 ADC
-694 AIDAADVVLMKSRLT
+694 VLMKDDPMQLADAFAISKKTNRIVLQNIIFALGVKLIIQVLGVLGLANMWAAVFA
-709 DVPAAIRLSR
+709 DVGVSIIAIFN
-719 SSLRNIHENLFWAFF
+719 SLRL
-734 YNIIGI
+734 
-740 PLAAG
+740 
-745 VFIPLGLTLNPMFGA
+745 M
-760 AAMSLSSFCVVSNAL
+760 
-775 RLNFC
+775 
-780 KLYSTKH
+780 
-787 DRKAKPMNNIAIQ
+787 RK
-800 PSDTAKITKTIKIKG
+800 
-815 MMCEKC
+815 
-821 EHHVKTALEAI
+821 
-832 PQVANAVANHTDGIA
+832 
-847 VAELSG
+847 
-853 EVPDKQLK
+853 
-861 KAVENSGYKV
+861 
-871 ISIK
+871 

>member
-11 DCAHCAEEIRAEV
+11 DCANCAEEIRAEV
-24 EKDERVKSAGMNFM
+24 EKDEHIKSAEMNFM
-38 KQELTVEADNSCSPD
+38 KQELTVEAENSCSPD
-53 ELMITVTEVVAKLEP
+53 ELMTTVTEVVAKYEP

-89 CAQCAEEVREAV
+89 CAQCAEEVREAI

-107 NGAKMNFINKE
+107 NSAKMNFIKKE

-162 TKDIVKMISAGILFV
+162 TKDIVKMISAGILFI

-197 LSMYLAAYVICGLEV
+197 LTMYLAAYVICGLEV

-317 GIVESGNTSID
+317 GIIESGNTSID
-328 TSALTGESLPRDITV
+328 TSALTGESLPRDIAAG
-343 SDEVPAGAI
+343 DEVPAGAI

-404 LAAVIISLIPPLF
+404 LAAVIISIFPPLF
-417 TGFDFGTWV
+417 TGFNYEPFINGIIKGKLIFPEFTGFDFITWV

-467 YLEAISKAKVVL
+467 YLEAISKSKVVL

-565 MADYSINCP
+565 MADYSMNCP

-616 VIMLTGDNKSAAAAA
+616 VVMLTGDNKSAAATA

-646 ENKSEITLKMKSELS
+646 ENKSEITLKMKSELP

-667 FVGDGINDAPALT
+667 FVGDGINDAPVIASADIGVAMGGSGADSAIET
-680 AADTGIAIGAGTDV
+680 ADC
-694 AIDAADVVLMKSRLT
+694 VLMKDDPMQLADAFAISKKTNRIVLQNIIFALGVKLIIQVLGVLGLANMWAAVFA
-709 DVPAAIRLSR
+709 DVGVSIIAIFN
-719 SSLRNIHENLFWAFF
+719 SLRL
-734 YNIIGI
+734 
-740 PLAAG
+740 
-745 VFIPLGLTLNPMFGA
+745 M
-760 AAMSLSSFCVVSNAL
+760 
-775 RLNFC
+775 
-780 KLYSTKH
+780 
-787 DRKAKPMNNIAIQ
+787 RK
-800 PSDTAKITKTIKIKG
+800 
-815 MMCEKC
+815 
-821 EHHVKTALEAI
+821 
-832 PQVANAVANHTDGIA
+832 
-847 VAELSG
+847 
-853 EVPDKQLK
+853 
-861 KAVENSGYKV
+861 
-871 ISIK
+871 

>member
-1 MKRIYILEGL
+1 MKRIYILDGL

-24 EKDERVKSAGMNFM
+24 EKDERVKSAEMNFM
-38 KQELTVEADNSCSPD
+38 KQELTVETENSCSPD
-53 ELMITVTEVVAKLEP
+53 ELMATVTEIVTKLEP

-131 LLKQVTATVTAVEP
+131 LLKLVTATVTAVEP

-162 TKDIVKMISAGILFV
+162 TKDIVKMISAGILFI

-285 VLIDGEYITVDP
+285 VLTDGEYITVDP

-343 SDEVPAGAI
+343 GDEVPAGAI

-362 TRQFTDST
+362 TRRFTDST

-404 LAAVIISLIPPLF
+404 LVAVIISIFPPLFTGFNYEPFIDGIIKGKLIFPEF

-616 VIMLTGDNKSAAAAA
+616 VVMLTGDNKSAAAAA

-646 ENKSEITLKMKSELS
+646 ENKSEITLKMKSELP

-667 FVGDGINDAPALT
+667 FVGDGINDAPVIASADIGVAMGGSGADSAIET
-680 AADTGIAIGAGTDV
+680 ADC
-694 AIDAADVVLMKSRLT
+694 VLMKDDPMQLADAFAISKKTNRIVLQNIIFALGVKLIIQVLGVLGLANMWAAVFA
-709 DVPAAIRLSR
+709 DVGVSIIAIFN
-719 SSLRNIHENLFWAFF
+719 SLRL
-734 YNIIGI
+734 
-740 PLAAG
+740 
-745 VFIPLGLTLNPMFGA
+745 M
-760 AAMSLSSFCVVSNAL
+760 
-775 RLNFC
+775 
-780 KLYSTKH
+780 
-787 DRKAKPMNNIAIQ
+787 RK
-800 PSDTAKITKTIKIKG
+800 
-815 MMCEKC
+815 
-821 EHHVKTALEAI
+821 
-832 PQVANAVANHTDGIA
+832 
-847 VAELSG
+847 
-853 EVPDKQLK
+853 
-861 KAVENSGYKV
+861 
-871 ISIK
+871 

>member
-11 DCAHCAEEIRAEV
+11 DCAQCAEEIRAEV
-24 EKDERVKSAGMNFM
+24 EKDERVKSAEMNFM
-38 KQELTVEADNSCSPD
+38 KQELTVEAENSCSPD
-53 ELMITVTEVVAKLEP
+53 ELMTMVTKVVAKHEP
-68 DVTVRERQTFK
+68 DVTVKERQTFK

-131 LLKQVTATVTAVEP
+131 LLKLVTATVTAVEP

-162 TKDIVKMISAGILFV
+162 TKDIVKMISAGILFI

-297 ENVETGSI
+297 ENVETDSI

-328 TSALTGESLPRDITV
+328 TSALTGESLPRDITIG
-343 SDEVPAGAI
+343 DEVPAGAI

-362 TRQFTDST
+362 TRRFTDST

-404 LAAVIISLIPPLF
+404 LVAVIISIFPPLF
-417 TGFDFGTWV
+417 TGFNYEPFIDGIIKGKLIFPEFTGFDFVTWV

-530 ADIDQSQITECSEIA
+530 ADIDQSQITQCSEIA

-555 ATVLCGNSRL
+555 VTVLCGNSRL

-616 VIMLTGDNKSAAAAA
+616 VVMLTGDNKSAAAAA

-646 ENKSEITLKMKSELS
+646 ENKSEITLKMKSELP

-667 FVGDGINDAPALT
+667 FVGDGINDAPVIASADIGVAMGGSGADSAIET
-680 AADTGIAIGAGTDV
+680 ADC
-694 AIDAADVVLMKSRLT
+694 VLMKDDPMQLADAFAISKKTNRIVLQNIIFALGVKLIIQVLGVLGLANMWAAVFA
-709 DVPAAIRLSR
+709 DVGVSIIAIFN
-719 SSLRNIHENLFWAFF
+719 SLRL
-734 YNIIGI
+734 
-740 PLAAG
+740 
-745 VFIPLGLTLNPMFGA
+745 M
-760 AAMSLSSFCVVSNAL
+760 
-775 RLNFC
+775 
-780 KLYSTKH
+780 
-787 DRKAKPMNNIAIQ
+787 RK
-800 PSDTAKITKTIKIKG
+800 
-815 MMCEKC
+815 
-821 EHHVKTALEAI
+821 
-832 PQVANAVANHTDGIA
+832 
-847 VAELSG
+847 
-853 EVPDKQLK
+853 
-861 KAVENSGYKV
+861 
-871 ISIK
+871 

>member
-11 DCAHCAEEIRAEV
+11 DCAQCAEEIRAEV
-24 EKDERVKSAGMNFM
+24 EKDERVKSAEMNFM
-38 KQELTVEADNSCSPD
+38 KQELTVEAENSCSPD
-53 ELMITVTEVVAKLEP
+53 ELMTTVTKVVAKHEP
-68 DVTVRERQTFK
+68 DVTVKERQTFK

-131 LLKQVTATVTAVEP
+131 LLKLVTATVTAVEP

-162 TKDIVKMISAGILFV
+162 TKDIVKMISAGILFI

-297 ENVETGSI
+297 ENVETDSI

-328 TSALTGESLPRDITV
+328 TSALTGESLPRDITIG
-343 SDEVPAGAI
+343 DEVPAGAI

-362 TRQFTDST
+362 TRRFTDST

-404 LAAVIISLIPPLF
+404 LVAVIISIFPPLF
-417 TGFDFGTWV
+417 TGFNYEPFIDGIIKGKLIFPEFTGFDFVTWV

-530 ADIDQSQITECSEIA
+530 ADIDQSQITQCSEIA

-555 ATVLCGNSRL
+555 VTVLCGNSRL

-667 FVGDGINDAPALT
+667 FVGDGINDAPVIASADIGVAMGGSGADSAIET
-680 AADTGIAIGAGTDV
+680 ADC
-694 AIDAADVVLMKSRLT
+694 VLMKDDPMQLADAFAISKKTNRIVLQNIIFALGVKLIIQVLGVLGLANMWAAVFA
-709 DVPAAIRLSR
+709 DVGVSIIAIFN
-719 SSLRNIHENLFWAFF
+719 SLRL
-734 YNIIGI
+734 
-740 PLAAG
+740 
-745 VFIPLGLTLNPMFGA
+745 M
-760 AAMSLSSFCVVSNAL
+760 
-775 RLNFC
+775 
-780 KLYSTKH
+780 
-787 DRKAKPMNNIAIQ
+787 RK
-800 PSDTAKITKTIKIKG
+800 
-815 MMCEKC
+815 
-821 EHHVKTALEAI
+821 
-832 PQVANAVANHTDGIA
+832 
-847 VAELSG
+847 
-853 EVPDKQLK
+853 
-861 KAVENSGYKV
+861 
-871 ISIK
+871 

>member
-11 DCAHCAEEIRAEV
+11 DCAQCAEEIRAEV
-24 EKDERVKSAGMNFM
+24 EKDERVKSAEMNFM
-38 KQELTVEADNSCSPD
+38 KQELTVEAENSCSPD
-53 ELMITVTEVVAKLEP
+53 ELMTTVTKVVAKHEP
-68 DVTVRERQTFK
+68 DVTVKERQTFK

-131 LLKQVTATVTAVEP
+131 LLKLVTATVTAVEP

-162 TKDIVKMISAGILFV
+162 TKDIVKMISAGILFI

-285 VLIDGEYITVDP
+285 VLIDDEYITVDP
-297 ENVETGSI
+297 ENVETDSI

-328 TSALTGESLPRDITV
+328 TSALTGESLPRDITIG
-343 SDEVPAGAI
+343 DEVPAGAI

-362 TRQFTDST
+362 TRRFTDST

-404 LAAVIISLIPPLF
+404 LVAVIISIFPPLF
-417 TGFDFGTWV
+417 TGFNYEPFIDGIIKGKLIFPEFTGFDFVTWV

-530 ADIDQSQITECSEIA
+530 ADIDQSQITQCSEIA

-555 ATVLCGNSRL
+555 VTVLCGNSRL

-616 VIMLTGDNKSAAAAA
+616 VVMLTGDNKSAAAAA

-646 ENKSEITLKMKSELS
+646 ENKSEITLKMKSELP

-667 FVGDGINDAPALT
+667 FVGDGINDAPVIASADIGVAMGGSGADSAIET
-680 AADTGIAIGAGTDV
+680 ADC
-694 AIDAADVVLMKSRLT
+694 VLMKDDPMQLADAFAISKKTNRIVLQNIIFALGVKLIIQVLGVLGLANMWAAVFA
-709 DVPAAIRLSR
+709 DVGVSIIAIFN
-719 SSLRNIHENLFWAFF
+719 SLRL
-734 YNIIGI
+734 
-740 PLAAG
+740 
-745 VFIPLGLTLNPMFGA
+745 M
-760 AAMSLSSFCVVSNAL
+760 
-775 RLNFC
+775 
-780 KLYSTKH
+780 
-787 DRKAKPMNNIAIQ
+787 RK
-800 PSDTAKITKTIKIKG
+800 
-815 MMCEKC
+815 
-821 EHHVKTALEAI
+821 
-832 PQVANAVANHTDGIA
+832 
-847 VAELSG
+847 
-853 EVPDKQLK
+853 
-861 KAVENSGYKV
+861 
-871 ISIK
+871 

>member
-162 TKDIVKMISAGILFV
+162 TKDIVKMISAGILFI

-297 ENVETGSI
+297 ENVETDSI

-328 TSALTGESLPRDITV
+328 TSALTGESLPRDITIG
-343 SDEVPAGAI
+343 DEVPAGAI

-362 TRQFTDST
+362 TRRFTDST

-404 LAAVIISLIPPLF
+404 LVAVIISIFPPLF
-417 TGFDFGTWV
+417 TGFNYEPFIDGIIKGKLIFPEFTGFDFVTWV

-530 ADIDQSQITECSEIA
+530 ADIDQSQITQCSEIA

-555 ATVLCGNSRL
+555 VTVLCGNSRL

-616 VIMLTGDNKSAAAAA
+616 VVMLTGDNKSAAAAA

-646 ENKSEITLKMKSELS
+646 ENKSEITLKMKSELP

-667 FVGDGINDAPALT
+667 FVGDGINDAPVIASADIGVAMGGSGADSAIET
-680 AADTGIAIGAGTDV
+680 ADC
-694 AIDAADVVLMKSRLT
+694 VLMKDDPMQLADAFAISKKTNRIVLQNIIFALGVKLIIQVLGVLGLANMWAAVFA
-709 DVPAAIRLSR
+709 DVGVSIIAIFN
-719 SSLRNIHENLFWAFF
+719 SLRL
-734 YNIIGI
+734 
-740 PLAAG
+740 
-745 VFIPLGLTLNPMFGA
+745 M
-760 AAMSLSSFCVVSNAL
+760 
-775 RLNFC
+775 
-780 KLYSTKH
+780 
-787 DRKAKPMNNIAIQ
+787 RK
-800 PSDTAKITKTIKIKG
+800 
-815 MMCEKC
+815 
-821 EHHVKTALEAI
+821 
-832 PQVANAVANHTDGIA
+832 
-847 VAELSG
+847 
-853 EVPDKQLK
+853 
-861 KAVENSGYKV
+861 
-871 ISIK
+871 

>member
-11 DCAHCAEEIRAEV
+11 DCAQCAEEIRAEV
-24 EKDERVKSAGMNFM
+24 EKDERVKSAEMNFM
-38 KQELTVEADNSCSPD
+38 KQELTVEAENSCSPD
-53 ELMITVTEVVAKLEP
+53 ELMTTVTKVVAKHEP
-68 DVTVRERQTFK
+68 DVTVKERQTFK

-131 LLKQVTATVTAVEP
+131 LLKLVTATVTAVEP

-162 TKDIVKMISAGILFV
+162 TKDIVKMISAGILFI

-297 ENVETGSI
+297 ENVETDSI

-328 TSALTGESLPRDITV
+328 TSALTGESLSRDITIG
-343 SDEVPAGAI
+343 DEVPAGAI

-362 TRQFTDST
+362 TRRFTDST

-404 LAAVIISLIPPLF
+404 LVAVIISIFPPLF
-417 TGFDFGTWV
+417 TGFNYEPFIDGIIKGKLIFPEFTGFDFVTWV

-530 ADIDQSQITECSEIA
+530 ADIDQSQITQCSEIA

-555 ATVLCGNSRL
+555 VTVLCGNSRL

-616 VIMLTGDNKSAAAAA
+616 VVMLTGDNKSAAAAA

-646 ENKSEITLKMKSELS
+646 ENKSEITLKMKSELP

-667 FVGDGINDAPALT
+667 FVGDGINDAPVIASADIGVAMGGSGADSAIET
-680 AADTGIAIGAGTDV
+680 ADC
-694 AIDAADVVLMKSRLT
+694 VLMKDDPMQLADAFAISKKTNRIVLQNIIFALGVKLIIQVLGVLGLANMWAAVFA
-709 DVPAAIRLSR
+709 DVGVSIIAIFN
-719 SSLRNIHENLFWAFF
+719 SLRL
-734 YNIIGI
+734 
-740 PLAAG
+740 
-745 VFIPLGLTLNPMFGA
+745 M
-760 AAMSLSSFCVVSNAL
+760 
-775 RLNFC
+775 
-780 KLYSTKH
+780 
-787 DRKAKPMNNIAIQ
+787 RK
-800 PSDTAKITKTIKIKG
+800 
-815 MMCEKC
+815 
-821 EHHVKTALEAI
+821 
-832 PQVANAVANHTDGIA
+832 
-847 VAELSG
+847 
-853 EVPDKQLK
+853 
-861 KAVENSGYKV
+861 
-871 ISIK
+871 

>member
-1 MKRIYILEGL
+1 MKRIYILDGL

-24 EKDERVKSAGMNFM
+24 EKDERVKSAEMNFM
-38 KQELTVEADNSCSPD
+38 KQELTVETENSCSPD
-53 ELMITVTEVVAKLEP
+53 ELMATVTEIVTKLEP
-68 DVTVRERQTFK
+68 DVTVREKQSFK

-107 NGAKMNFINKE
+107 NGAKMNFIKKE

-131 LLKQVTATVTAVEP
+131 LLKQVTATVTAIEP

-191 VPKIAI
+191 VPQIAI
-197 LSMYLAAYVICGLEV
+197 LSMYLVAYVICGLEV

-328 TSALTGESLPRDITV
+328 TSALTGESLPRDITIG
-343 SDEVPAGAI
+343 DEVPAGAI

-362 TRQFTDST
+362 TRRFTDST

-404 LAAVIISLIPPLF
+404 LVAVIISIFPPLF
-417 TGFDFGTWV
+417 TGFNYEPFIDGIIKGKLIFPEFTGFDFVTWV

-530 ADIDQSQITECSEIA
+530 ADIDQSQITQCSEIA

-667 FVGDGINDAPALT
+667 FVGDGINDAPVIASADIGVAMGGSGADSAIET
-680 AADTGIAIGAGTDV
+680 ADC
-694 AIDAADVVLMKSRLT
+694 VLMKDDPMQLADAFAISKKTNRIVLQNIIFALGVKLIIQVLGVLGLANMWAAVFA
-709 DVPAAIRLSR
+709 DVGVSIIAIFN
-719 SSLRNIHENLFWAFF
+719 SLRL
-734 YNIIGI
+734 
-740 PLAAG
+740 
-745 VFIPLGLTLNPMFGA
+745 M
-760 AAMSLSSFCVVSNAL
+760 
-775 RLNFC
+775 
-780 KLYSTKH
+780 
-787 DRKAKPMNNIAIQ
+787 RK
-800 PSDTAKITKTIKIKG
+800 
-815 MMCEKC
+815 
-821 EHHVKTALEAI
+821 
-832 PQVANAVANHTDGIA
+832 
-847 VAELSG
+847 
-853 EVPDKQLK
+853 
-861 KAVENSGYKV
+861 
-871 ISIK
+871 

>member
-11 DCAHCAEEIRAEV
+11 DCAQCAEEIRAEV
-24 EKDERVKSAGMNFM
+24 EKDERVKSAEMNFM
-38 KQELTVEADNSCSPD
+38 KQELTVEAENSCSPD
-53 ELMITVTEVVAKLEP
+53 ELMTTVTKVVAKHEP
-68 DVTVRERQTFK
+68 DVTVKERQTFK

-131 LLKQVTATVTAVEP
+131 LLKLVTATVTAVEP

-162 TKDIVKMISAGILFV
+162 TKDIVKMISAGILFI

-297 ENVETGSI
+297 ENVETDSI

-328 TSALTGESLPRDITV
+328 TSALTGESLPRDITIG
-343 SDEVPAGAI
+343 DEVPAGAI

-362 TRQFTDST
+362 TRRFTDST

-404 LAAVIISLIPPLF
+404 LVAVIISIFPPLF
-417 TGFDFGTWV
+417 TGFNYDPFIDRIIKGKLIFPEFTGFDFVTWV

-530 ADIDQSQITECSEIA
+530 ADIDQSQITQCSEIA

-555 ATVLCGNSRL
+555 VTVLCGNSRL

-616 VIMLTGDNKSAAAAA
+616 VVMLTGDNKSAAAAA

-646 ENKSEITLKMKSELS
+646 ENKSEITLKMKSELP

-667 FVGDGINDAPALT
+667 FVGDGINDAPVIASADIGVAMGGSGADSAIET
-680 AADTGIAIGAGTDV
+680 ADC
-694 AIDAADVVLMKSRLT
+694 VLMKDDPMQLADAFAISKKTNRIVLQNIIFALGVKLIIQVLGVLGLANMWAAVFA
-709 DVPAAIRLSR
+709 DVGVSIIAIFN
-719 SSLRNIHENLFWAFF
+719 SLRL
-734 YNIIGI
+734 
-740 PLAAG
+740 
-745 VFIPLGLTLNPMFGA
+745 M
-760 AAMSLSSFCVVSNAL
+760 
-775 RLNFC
+775 
-780 KLYSTKH
+780 
-787 DRKAKPMNNIAIQ
+787 RK
-800 PSDTAKITKTIKIKG
+800 
-815 MMCEKC
+815 
-821 EHHVKTALEAI
+821 
-832 PQVANAVANHTDGIA
+832 
-847 VAELSG
+847 
-853 EVPDKQLK
+853 
-861 KAVENSGYKV
+861 
-871 ISIK
+871 